1 MGHCHS
7 NLIVVFVGLDADKEE
22 EIKEQ
27 REKRKAKTLT
37 AVSAMSSGRML
48 IGNTKVGVRKYWRRL
63 VEQHVA
69 DKDVGNLRAIQEK
82 RHICLGLFQ

>member
-48 IGNTKVGVRKYWRRL
+48 IGNTKVGGPQIL
-63 VEQHVA
+63 
-69 DKDVGNLRAIQEK
+69 EK
-82 RHICLGLFQ
+82 TGGTARC